1 MGTLNIA
8 LTDEETRA
16 LEELAREHAVDPA
29 TLVRA
34 QVVRLLEAYRGKAV
48 TPDLARHVGASIEE
62 NLGLLKR
69 LAG

>member
-1 MGTLNIA
+1 MGTLHIA
-8 LTDEETRA
+8 LTDEESRA
-16 LEELAREHAVDPA
+16 LEELAQEHAVDAA

-34 QVVRLLEAYRGKAV
+34 QVVRLLEAYRGKGV
-48 TPDLARHVGASIEE
+48 TSDLAEHVRASIQE